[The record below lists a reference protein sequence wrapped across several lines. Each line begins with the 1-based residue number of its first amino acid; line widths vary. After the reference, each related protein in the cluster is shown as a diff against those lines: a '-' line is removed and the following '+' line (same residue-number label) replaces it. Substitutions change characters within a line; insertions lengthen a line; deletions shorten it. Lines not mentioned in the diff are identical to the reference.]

1 MRTIVH
7 GLLACL
13 LTVNTWAQDT
23 LDFQSRFR
31 LPIVK
36 CNGPITIDG
45 LPNEPVWTEAP
56 VASGFREKWPNDRD
70 MAKRQTLI
78 RSAFDDTYLYFFIVA
93 IDTSYYVAQTLKRDA
108 GLYDSDA
115 ISIALDPVNLRTNGF
130 LFSVTPYNVQ
140 REDLVS
146 AGMEDPGFSWNDRW
160 FSATRRYDTCWTA
173 EIAIPFSTLRY
184 KQDKTVWGVNFL
196 RSDLKN
202 NQYSSWTHMPTNFN
216 FYDFGYSGALVWPEP
231 PPAPSGLNGSFIP
244 YMTGGLASDR
254 EAGKPLTG
262 NFNGGFDG
270 KLAVSPSL
278 NLDVTVNPD
287 FSQIEVDRQVTN
299 LTRFN
304 IFFPERRTFF
314 LENDD
319 LFSGYGIP
327 PIRPFYSRR
336 IGLDPEGRQIPIIG
350 GLRLSGNLDQ
360 RTRIGLMN
368 IQTLAARGYRAQN
381 YTAATFNT
389 RVQARSLV
397 KGYFLNRQSFQG
409 KDGDAT
415 DTDAFGRNLGLQYD
429 FTDKPGKW
437 STWTGF
443 HKSFK
448 PDISGADMYLNGGI
462 MYATKPWQV
471 IVDYSDVGVN
481 YHTDMG
487 FVNRIEN
494 YDALADTS
502 IRKAFRQTY
511 NNLQHRIFPEGGRFG
526 QHRIELENFTVWNQD
541 FSLNESNLTLT
552 YEGVFRNTANI
563 AFDGSF
569 TRNNLPFHT
578 RFTADR
584 YLPLPP
590 GRYDHLQA
598 GASFSTDGRKR
609 LIFSSELRA
618 GGFFNG
624 RILQASA
631 TLTWRA
637 QPWGNFSIYAEQARL
652 HFPEPYG
659 KTSLLLFA
667 PRIEVNFS
675 NNLFWTTF
683 LQYNNQNNNFNV
695 NSRLQWRFKP
705 MSDIFIVYTDNYFT
719 DPLLRNKNR
728 ALVFKANFWLKPS

>member
-1 MRTIVH
+1 
-7 GLLACL
+7 
-13 LTVNTWAQDT
+13 
-23 LDFQSRFR
+23 
-31 LPIVK
+31 
-36 CNGPITIDG
+36 
-45 LPNEPVWTEAP
+45 
-56 VASGFREKWPNDRD
+56 
-70 MAKRQTLI
+70 
-78 RSAFDDTYLYFFIVA
+78 
-93 IDTSYYVAQTLKRDA
+93 
-108 GLYDSDA
+108 
-115 ISIALDPVNLRTNGF
+115 
-130 LFSVTPYNVQ
+130 
-140 REDLVS
+140 
-146 AGMEDPGFSWNDRW
+146 
-160 FSATRRYDTCWTA
+160 
-173 EIAIPFSTLRY
+173 
-184 KQDKTVWGVNFL
+184 
-196 RSDLKN
+196 
-202 NQYSSWTHMPTNFN
+202 
-216 FYDFGYSGALVWPEP
+216 
-231 PPAPSGLNGSFIP
+231 
-244 YMTGGLASDR
+244 MTGGLASDR

-618 GGFFNG
+618 GGFFDG

>member
-1 MRTIVH
+1 MKQLFRLIFLFQLSGEAV
-7 GLLACL
+7 
-13 LTVNTWAQDT
+13 AQDSA
-23 LDFQSRFR
+23 DFQQRFR
-31 LPIVK
+31 LPLEKSTKTIK
-36 CNGPITIDG
+36 IDG
-45 LPNEPVWTEAP
+45 LDDDPVWEKAFK
-56 VASGFREKWPNDRD
+56 AGNFREKWPNDQA
-70 MAKRQTLI
+70 MAKRQTII
-78 RSAFDDTYLYFFIVA
+78 RAAYDDANLYFFIVA
-93 IDTSYYVAQTLKRDA
+93 FDTSYYVAQTLKRDN

-115 ISIALDPVNLRTNGF
+115 ISIAIDPVNLRTNGF

-140 REDLVS
+140 SEDLVS
-146 AGMEDPGFSWNDRW
+146 SATDEPGFSWNDRW

-184 KQDKTVWGVNFL
+184 KQDKTIWGINFL

-231 PPAPSGLNGSFIP
+231 PPKPSGTNASFIP
-244 YMTGGLASDR
+244 YMTGGLNRDR

-262 NFNGGFDG
+262 AFNAGFDG

-278 NLDVTVNPD
+278 NLDLTFNPD

-299 LTRFN
+299 LTRFD

-319 LFSGYGIP
+319 IFSNYGIP

-336 IGLDPEGRQIPIIG
+336 IGLDPDGRQLPIIG

-368 IQTLAARGYRAQN
+368 IQTLASRGYNAQN

-397 KGYFLNRQSFQG
+397 KGYLLNRQAFPG
-409 KDGDAT
+409 KDGDAGSA
-415 DTDAFGRNLGLQYD
+415 DAFGRNVGLQYD
-429 FTDKPGKW
+429 FSDQPGKW
-437 STWTGF
+437 SAWTGL
-443 HKSFK
+443 HRSFK
-448 PDISGADMYLNGGI
+448 PHLSGNDMFLNGGV

-471 IVDYSDVGVN
+471 IFDYSDVGVN
-481 YHTDMG
+481 YHADMG

-494 YDALADTS
+494 YDALADTT
-502 IRKAFRQTY
+502 IRKAFRQVY
-511 NNLQHRIFPEGGRFG
+511 NSIQHRIFPESGRFG
-526 QHRIELENFTVWNQD
+526 QHRFELENFTVWNQD
-541 FSLNESNLTLT
+541 FSLNESNHTLT

-563 AFDGSF
+563 ALDASF

-578 RFTADR
+578 TFTSDHFE
-584 YLPLPP
+584 PLKP
-590 GRYDHLQA
+590 GRYDHFQA
-598 GASFSTDGRKR
+598 GASFSSDGRKR
-609 LIFSSELRA
+609 LVFSTKVRA

-624 RILQASA
+624 QILQTSA

-637 QPWGNFSIYAEQARL
+637 QPWGNFSLYAEQAKL
-652 HFPEPYG
+652 IFPEKFG
-659 KTSLLLFA
+659 STSLMLFA
-667 PRIEVNFS
+667 PRVEINFS

-695 NSRLQWRFKP
+695 NSRLQWRFMS
-705 MSDIFIVYTDNYFT
+705 MSDLFVVYTDNYFT
-719 DPLLRNKNR
+719 DPFLKNKNR
-728 ALVFKANFWLKPS
+728 ALVFKVNLWLKP